1 MEAVLLGLG
10 AALGY
15 GLSDFVAG
23 VISRRVH
30 FAIVTVIAST
40 AAGVVSVVA
49 LLFSAAAPPPAQAL
63 FWGAISGLGGVFG
76 ALMLYRGLSRG
87 RMGVVAPLSALGA
100 AVLPVIV
107 GVVVRE
113 DRPSVPAW
121 AGVALAL
128 PAIWLVSTS
137 TTLPEPEP
145 QTARPPAARLAEGVI
160 DGLLAGMGFA
170 LMFIGFGLAGEGAG
184 LWPVVAA
191 QVSSILLVVIVLI
204 GTLLRLEHRRPRSRD
219 LGGAVVVGLLG
230 GVANILYLWSTRAGL
245 LSIVAVIT
253 SLYPAA
259 TVVLSAVVLHEPIV
273 RRQLVGLVF
282 AAAAVVLIVLG

>member
-30 FAIVTVIAST
+30 FAMVTLTAST

-49 LLFSAAAPPPAQAL
+49 LLLSAAAPPPSLAL
-63 FWGAISGLGGVFG
+63 IWGAISGLGGVFG
-76 ALMLYRGLSRG
+76 ALMLYRGLGRG

-107 GVVVRE
+107 GVALGY
-113 DRPSVPAW
+113 RPSVPAW
-121 AGVALAL
+121 IGVALAL
-128 PAIWLVSTS
+128 PAIWLVSTTTAVLETEPS
-137 TTLPEPEP
+137 TD
-145 QTARPPAARLAEGVI
+145 RPPAARLAEGVI
-160 DGLLAGMGFA
+160 DGLLAGVGFA
-170 LMFIGFGLAGEGAG
+170 LMFIGFGLAGDGAG

-191 QVSSILLVVIVLI
+191 QASSIVLVFLVLT
-204 GTLLRLEHRRPRSRD
+204 GTLLRLKHRRPAAAEF
-219 LGGAVVVGLLG
+219 GGSVVVGLLG
-230 GVANILYLWSTRAGL
+230 GVANILYLWSTRTGL

-259 TVVLSAVVLHEPIV
+259 TVVLSAVVLHEPIG